1 MFAQI
6 IRRKIPQRPRFD
18 GVEVLV
24 IAVGI
29 VLVTAIA
36 MTF

>member
-6 IRRKIPQRPRFD
+6 LRWKNLRRPRFD
-18 GVEVLV
+18 GVEVLM
-24 IAVGI
+24 IAAGI

>member
-6 IRRKIPQRPRFD
+6 IRRKNPYRPRFD
-18 GVEVLV
+18 GVEVLM
-24 IAVGI
+24 IAAGI

>member
-6 IRRKIPQRPRFD
+6 IRRKNSQRLRFD
-18 GVEVLV
+18 GVEVLM